1 MLASDLMNPAFV
13 GAKDPDSMLSVEF
26 YWGTVKKMTG
36 QPVLDEN
43 GKPKQIPYIRMS
55 VPGNDTYQFAGPVRE
70 DHKRRFARQWQY
82 WQIQENQGE
91 NADIPG
97 WKLDDWQEL
106 SEEQR
111 RELKYLRFSVVEQI
125 AAASDMQV
133 QKMGL
138 NGQALRIKAR
148 EALQKRA
155 RESLNSEIQ
164 ARDDKIKELSD
175 DYAKLKAQVEQ
186 LLASSPK
193 PEKAKKSQEGA

>member
-1 MLASDLMNPAFV
+1 MPMLASDLINPAFV

-26 YWGTVKKMTG
+26 YWGLVKKMNR

-43 GKPKQIPYIRMS
+43 GKPKQVPYIRLS
-55 VPGNDTYQFAGPVRE
+55 IPGNETYQFDGPVRE

-91 NADIPG
+91 NSDIPG
-97 WKLDDWQEL
+97 WKLDDWEEL
-106 SEEQR
+106 SDEQR

-133 QKMGL
+133 QRMGL

-155 RESLNSEIQ
+155 RESVNSEIK

-175 DYAKLKAQVEQ
+175 DLSRLKAQVEQ
-186 LLASSPK
+186 MIP
-193 PEKAKKSQEGA
+193 PQKAKKSQEQS